1 MQERNSVLDSK
12 LIATLASDIVAAY
25 VNNNSV
31 SSDKLSLLI
40 TSVYRSLVDASNS
53 TVSIAEQPKAAVS
66 VRRSVKPH
74 AVVCLDCG
82 YEAKMLKRHIKN
94 EHGLTPNE
102 YRARWNLPGNHPI
115 VAPEYSNRR
124 IQLAKVNGLG
134 RKTGP
139 KGERKKLTI
148 AV

>member
-1 MQERNSVLDSK
+1 MQERDSVLESK
-12 LIATLASDIVAAY
+12 FIITLASDIVASH
-25 VNNNSV
+25 VSNNSV
-31 SSDKLSLLI
+31 SSDQLPLLI
-40 TSVYRSLVDASNS
+40 NSVYRALVDVSNS
-53 TVSIAEQPKAAVS
+53 TISSAEQPKAAVS

-102 YRARWNLPGNHPI
+102 YRARWHLPGNHPI

-124 IQLAKVNGLG
+124 TELARVNGLG